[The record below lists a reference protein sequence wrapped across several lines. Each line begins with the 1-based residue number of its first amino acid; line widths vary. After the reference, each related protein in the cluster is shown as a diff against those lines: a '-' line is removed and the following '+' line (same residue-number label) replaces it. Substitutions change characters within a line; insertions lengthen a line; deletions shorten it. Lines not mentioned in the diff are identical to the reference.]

1 MRKKIWLARNYGG
14 NYTLFKTKPF
24 LLCNSYWCV
33 EKQKNEV
40 IASLCPH
47 LVKQWF
53 GLKKHL
59 RRKTYIRG
67 TFSVSFTPDPPKSS
81 RAGKKGK

>member
-1 MRKKIWLARNYGG
+1 MRKKAYLARDEDGGYNLHRIEPCYKSQYGTWVG
-14 NYTLFKTKPF
+14 GF
-24 LLCNSYWCV
+24 
-33 EKQKNEV
+33 
-40 IASLCPH
+40 IIGDLCPE
-47 LVKQWF
+47 LVKRWF

-59 RRKTYIRG
+59 RKKTCIRG